1 MEQATLGESGIRV
14 SRLALGM
21 AFREQA
27 DESVMEA
34 TAARALDQGVTFF
47 DTANDYG
54 RISAHPF
61 GGPSERALG
70 RAIAG
75 RREEVVIT
83 TKVGFVLRPQPEGP
97 GGSRRHIMQEIHRSL
112 VNLATDYVDI
122 YLVHRRDPTTPLE
135 ETVGA
140 MIDVVRQGK
149 ARAWGICNYDAEEG
163 STALQIARAAGGPAP
178 VLMQN
183 PYSLLNRTLEREM
196 LPLCARE
203 RLGVMAYSPL
213 ALGLLTGFYRPGESP
228 PAGSLMEEGK
238 RDVYETMFSEPAHRI
253 LRIVERIAAEH
264 SCPPGHVALNW
275 VLANP
280 TVTVAIVGCDAPDQ
294 VDANFDATSW
304 VMSADERGEL
314 DAASDGAIL
323 EVR

>member
-1 MEQATLGESGIRV
+1 MEHATLGDSGIRV

-21 AFREQA
+21 AFREQT
-27 DESVMEA
+27 DEGVMEA
-34 TAARALDQGVTFF
+34 TVARALDRGVTFF

-54 RISAHPF
+54 RIPSDPF

-70 RAIAG
+70 RAISG
-75 RREEVVIT
+75 RRDEVVLT
-83 TKVGFVLRPQPEGP
+83 TKVGFVLRPGAADP
-97 GGSRRHIMQEIHRSL
+97 GGSRLHIMREIERSL
-112 VNLATDYVDI
+112 GNLETDQVDI

-140 MIDVVRQGK
+140 MIDVIRQGK
-149 ARAWGICNYDAEEG
+149 ARAWGICNFEAREAV
-163 STALQIARAAGGPAP
+163 TALHIARRSGGPAP

-183 PYSLLNRTLEREM
+183 PYSLLNRALEREM
-196 LPLCARE
+196 LPFCAE
-203 RLGVMAYSPL
+203 ESLGVMAYSPL
-213 ALGLLTGFYRPGESP
+213 ALGLLTGFYRPGEPP

-238 RDVYETMFSEPAHRI
+238 REMYETMFTARAHRV
-253 LRIVERIAAEH
+253 LRVVEWIAAAH

-280 TVTVAIVGCDAPDQ
+280 IVTVAIVGCDTPDQ
-294 VDANFDATSW
+294 VDANFGATSW
-304 VMSADERGEL
+304 VMSEDERLEL
-314 DAASDGAIL
+314 DVASAGGAL